1 MSSAETLTSSFS
13 SFSFSQSSS
22 SSSLSTSTSQAAL
35 PSSSLLFS
43 TQACVPL
50 TSNTARLLPQQTPS
64 SPLNPS
70 PRTVLPSLPSVNSS
84 GSLSSSMG
92 TPSGGGS
99 WASAYAPNA
108 LGRSPARPSLLSSPS
123 ARSLSSPYRP
133 GGALPRSAS
142 LSSSRSSFVGAV
154 ASAGQSS
161 FSLNDRDDAPSLDFS
176 PAPLGSAALYSPE
189 DAAVEASSVVQSTA
203 KMQKEQLGSGVSW
216 MGSPFSETSEIVITP
231 PGTPSRGS
239 KALNVSYLLLSCWRR
254 HRCGSPVCSLVADTR
269 SACPLCRQH

>member
-1 MSSAETLTSSFS
+1 VEALGLRLTLRTLWVDLLLGLRSFPLPPPEA
-13 SFSFSQSSS
+13 FP
-22 SSSLSTSTSQAAL
+22 LRIALAA
-35 PSSSLLFS
+35 
-43 TQACVPL
+43 
-50 TSNTARLLPQQTPS
+50 
-64 SPLNPS
+64 PS
-70 PRTVLPSLPSVNSS
+70 PDPPPS
-84 GSLSSSMG
+84 
-92 TPSGGGS
+92 
-99 WASAYAPNA
+99 
-108 LGRSPARPSLLSSPS
+108 
-123 ARSLSSPYRP
+123 
-133 GGALPRSAS
+133 
-142 LSSSRSSFVGAV
+142 V

-254 HRCGSPVCSLVADTR
+254 HHCGSPVCSLVADTR